1 MKEKVKQ
8 ELKTLYKQDRVLAQ
22 KVAKVLRCKI
32 VAITKKQKQQQSGI
46 VDTFSLD
53 HRQFSPEA
61 YKELKKVFKK
71 LGYYFGD
78 IEQDYYG
85 KSQGDTFFLYVAKK
99 KLTKKQLKNT
109 FNDLLGE

>member
-1 MKEKVKQ
+1 MNKQ
-8 ELKTLYKQDRVLAQ
+8 ELKKLYRHDKELAQ
-22 KVAKVLRCKI
+22 HCAKVLGYKI
-32 VAITKKQKQQQSGI
+32 TSISRKQQLEQAGV

-53 HRQFSPEA
+53 YRRFSPEA

-85 KSQGDTFFLYVAKK
+85 KSQGDTFFPYVAKR

-109 FNDLLGE
+109 FSDLLGE